1 MDSIKDLR
9 PISILPAWVIVLE
22 KLAKPIIDKLVE
34 PIINKFQFGFKAGS
48 DCGIAKAMIIYK
60 SKKYNYNKSLLIDIK
75 KAYDSVNRDI
85 LKKIINDTFKE
96 SGNIL
101 LYFINIYDSLTT
113 VINGIEINN
122 INGLP
127 QGSAISPTLFNIYIN
142 NALEKINEINNLSAQ
157 AYADDLILQSNNID
171 TLQKGY
177 DITKYLYSN

>member
-1 MDSIKDLR
+1 M
-9 PISILPAWVIVLE
+9 LE

-85 LKKIINDTFKE
+85 LKRIINDTFKE
-96 SGNIL
+96 SGYIL

-171 TLQKGY
+171 ILQKVY
-177 DITKYLYSN
+177 DITKYLYINL

>member
-1 MDSIKDLR
+1 
-9 PISILPAWVIVLE
+9 
-22 KLAKPIIDKLVE
+22 
-34 PIINKFQFGFKAGS
+34 
-48 DCGIAKAMIIYK
+48 MIIYK

-75 KAYDSVNRDI
+75 KAYDSVKRDI
-85 LKKIINDTFKE
+85 LKRIINYTSKE

-113 VINGIEINN
+113 IINGKEINN

-171 TLQKGY
+171 ILQKGY
-177 DITKYLYSN
+177 DITKYLYSNLKLQINSNKCELISDREGDYIIDKEQNVKIESKIVAKCLGQFINEKGIPTMV